1 MNYIIEDDFDFFKEL
16 NNVNE
21 MMNNEKM
28 NIECINNECMI
39 SRLPLTHNSI
49 ILPCKHA
56 FNYLPLFK
64 ELCIHKNSNKIRCP
78 YCRTASNKC
87 LPFIPLPGVIKIF
100 GINHPKKDCM
110 PAPKC
115 SVVLTTGSRK
125 GLACNR
131 DGMTNDEGTFCEK
144 HNHYIK
150 QEVWTEGMA
159 KLMKDKSVIELKQM
173 LKERGLKVGGV
184 KKELVKRLLSEVLSS
199 NS

>member
-1 MNYIIEDDFDFFKEL
+1 MNYIVEGDFDFFKEL
-16 NNVNE
+16 NDSANE
-21 MMNNEKM
+21 SINNESI
-28 NIECINNECMI
+28 NNECINECMI

-64 ELCIHKNSNKIRCP
+64 ELCIHQNENYVRKIKCP
-78 YCRTASNKC
+78 YCRTAFNKFI
-87 LPFIPLPGVIKIF
+87 PFIPLPGVIKII

-115 SVVLTTGSRK
+115 SVVLTIGPRK
-125 GLACNR
+125 GLTCNR
-131 DGMTNDEGTFCEK
+131 DGMTSDEGTFCEK

-184 KKELVKRLLSEVLSS
+184 KKELVKRLLS
-199 NS
+199 